1 MSDQLLMTVID
12 IPLETLKELLL
23 VVFLRDDI
31 TCRPLAVELGYSID
45 YSKGFDFSLSFD
57 KGNKRLWYCRKGW
70 ACAEIIEGYFRNHRY
85 YDELEEALRT
95 EA

>member
-1 MSDQLLMTVID
+1 MSDEKAFLERLQWYID
-12 IPLETLKELLL
+12 HGHKK
-23 VVFLRDDI
+23 FRDDI